1 MAVTRAPRK
10 TNKPAGKPPASKSA
24 KPVAKKATA
33 ADAAAPVAVMTMTP
47 ADPPAAPAM
56 QARRAAPKH
65 PAVAVAR
72 LSMED
77 WPPQAELVLSAI
89 EAGQHFNGPSGERR
103 HGKRVS
109 FRVRAQ
115 LRLYSDNP
123 GEPGRTIYTRDIH
136 SRGLGFI
143 SPHRLPLGHGGLVD
157 LPTPAGKIVSVPCTL
172 LRCREAAPGWY
183 EGSVYFN
190 RDQHG
195 LVPRSAG

>member
-10 TNKPAGKPPASKSA
+10 SKKPP
-24 KPVAKKATA
+24 TG
-33 ADAAAPVAVMTMTP
+33 TP
-47 ADPPAAPAM
+47 ADTAPG
-56 QARRAAPKH
+56 P
-65 PAVAVAR
+65 VAR
-72 LSMED
+72 VRESVED
-77 WPPQAELVLSAI
+77 WPPQAEMVLSAI
-89 EAGQHFNGPSGERR
+89 EAGQHRTGAPAGAERR
-103 HGKRVS
+103 TSKRAS

-123 GEPGRTIYTRDIH
+123 GEPGRVIYTRDIH

-143 SPHRLPLGHGGLVD
+143 TPHRLPLGHGGLVD

-195 LVPRSAG
+195 LVPPRNAG

>member
-1 MAVTRAPRK
+1 MAVTRVARKTTKPAATKAPRK
-10 TNKPAGKPPASKSA
+10 KAPAKGP
-24 KPVAKKATA
+24 
-33 ADAAAPVAVMTMTP
+33 ADAAPV
-47 ADPPAAPAM
+47 
-56 QARRAAPKH
+56 
-65 PAVAVAR
+65 PAVAMAPRHVAVAVPR
-72 LSMED
+72 TNMED

-89 EAGQHFNGPSGERR
+89 EAGQHSNGPTLGADRR
-103 HGKRVS
+103 VGRRAS

-123 GEPGRTIYTRDIH
+123 GEPGRVIYTRDIH
-136 SRGLGFI
+136 ARGLGFI
-143 SPHRLPLGHGGLVD
+143 TPHRLPLGHGGLVD
-157 LPTPAGKIVSVPCTL
+157 LPTPGGKIVTVPCTL

>member
-1 MAVTRAPRK
+1 MAASRGPRK
-10 TNKPAGKPPASKSA
+10 TRKAPARKRPAA
-24 KPVAKKATA
+24 
-33 ADAAAPVAVMTMTP
+33 AAAPVPVAVMAM
-47 ADPPAAPAM
+47 AGAPSVALSV
-56 QARRAAPKH
+56 APVKRAEPKH
-65 PAVAVAR
+65 VAVAVPR
-72 LSMED
+72 SSMED

-89 EAGQHFNGPSGERR
+89 EAGQHRAGPVLATERR
-103 HGKRVS
+103 QGKRAS

-123 GEPGRTIYTRDIH
+123 GEPGRVIYTRDIH
-136 SRGLGFI
+136 ARGLGFI
-143 SPHRLPLGHGGLVD
+143 TPHRLPLGHGGLVD

>member
-1 MAVTRAPRK
+1 MAVTRVARK
-10 TNKPAGKPPASKSA
+10 TTKPAAAKAARKKGPAKG
-24 KPVAKKATA
+24 PEEA
-33 ADAAAPVAVMTMTP
+33 APGLVLAQAVAAAPRHV
-47 ADPPAAPAM
+47 
-56 QARRAAPKH
+56 
-65 PAVAVAR
+65 AVAVPRAN
-72 LSMED
+72 MED

-89 EAGQHFNGPSGERR
+89 EAGQHANGPALGAERR
-103 HGKRVS
+103 VGRRAS

-123 GEPGRTIYTRDIH
+123 GEPGRVVYTRDSH
-136 SRGLGFI
+136 ARGLGFI
-143 SPHRLPLGHGGLVD
+143 TPHRLPLGHGGLVD
-157 LPTPAGKIVSVPCTL
+157 LPTPGGKIVSVPCTL

>member
-10 TNKPAGKPPASKSA
+10 TTKKPAAKAMKKP
-24 KPVAKKATA
+24 A
-33 ADAAAPVAVMTMTP
+33 AAAQEVAAAPALVPVP
-47 ADPPAAPAM
+47 
-56 QARRAAPKH
+56 APKH
-65 PAVAVAR
+65 APVVTTR
-72 LSMED
+72 SSMED

-89 EAGQHFNGPSGERR
+89 EAGQHRMGFDPGRERR
-103 HGKRVS
+103 TSRRAS

-123 GEPGRTIYTRDIH
+123 GEPGRVIYTRDIH
-136 SRGLGFI
+136 ARGLGFI
-143 SPHRLPLGHGGLVD
+143 TPHRLPLGHGGLVD

-190 RDQHG
+190 REQNQ
-195 LVPRSAG
+195 LVPPPKVA

>member
-1 MAVTRAPRK
+1 MAGTGTVRSKKKSPL
-10 TNKPAGKPPASKSA
+10 KPAAKRTSA
-24 KPVAKKATA
+24 PT
-33 ADAAAPVAVMTMTP
+33 AAAPAP
-47 ADPPAAPAM
+47 AAASAGVTVAAPATRP
-56 QARRAAPKH
+56 QPKH
-65 PAVAVAR
+65 AAVMVPR
-72 LSMED
+72 TSMED

-89 EAGQHFNGPSGERR
+89 EAGQHRTGGPASGERR
-103 HGKRVS
+103 SGKRTS

-123 GEPGRTIYTRDIH
+123 GEPGRVVYTRDIH
-136 SRGLGFI
+136 ARGLGFI
-143 SPHRLPLGHGGLVD
+143 TPHRLPLGHGGLID
-157 LPTPAGKIVSVPCTL
+157 LPTPAGKIVTIPCTL

>member
-1 MAVTRAPRK
+1 MAVTRVPQKPKKPAAGARGGQAAVQPSTAVAAPRH
-10 TNKPAGKPPASKSA
+10 
-24 KPVAKKATA
+24 V
-33 ADAAAPVAVMTMTP
+33 
-47 ADPPAAPAM
+47 
-56 QARRAAPKH
+56 
-65 PAVAVAR
+65 AVAVPR
-72 LSMED
+72 SSMED

-89 EAGQHFNGPSGERR
+89 EAGQHRGSFGVDRR
-103 HGKRVS
+103 SGKRVS

-123 GEPGRTIYTRDIH
+123 GEPGRVIYTRDIH
-136 SRGLGFI
+136 ARGLGFI

-190 RDQHG
+190 REQHS
-195 LVPRSAG
+195 LVPPPRVA

>member
-10 TNKPAGKPPASKSA
+10 TTKKPAA
-24 KPVAKKATA
+24 KAKKPA
-33 ADAAAPVAVMTMTP
+33 ASAQEEAAPVVV
-47 ADPPAAPAM
+47 AP
-56 QARRAAPKH
+56 AAPKH
-65 PAVAVAR
+65 APVIVTR
-72 LSMED
+72 SSMED

-89 EAGQHFNGPSGERR
+89 EAGQHPINPGAERR
-103 HGKRVS
+103 QGKRAS

-123 GEPGRTIYTRDIH
+123 GEPGRAIYTRDIH
-136 SRGLGFI
+136 TRGLGFI
-143 SPHRLPLGHGGLVD
+143 TPHRLPLGHGGLVD

-195 LVPRSAG
+195 LIPRSAS